1 MIKIKGLTISFDG
14 ETILENID
22 LDIRKNEITTIVGQS
37 GCGKSVLMKTIE
49 GLIKPE
55 TGTVFVDGN
64 NIFSLSRKE
73 LNSTRRKLA
82 MLFQGAALL
91 DSLNVYQNVALPLM
105 EHSKLAE
112 DKILA
117 LVTDK
122 LKLLGLIDVLDKM
135 PSELSGGMKKR
146 VALAR
151 AIIMQPEYI
160 IYDEPTTGL
169 DPIIAAEII
178 ELILKLHNNFSI
190 TSIIITH
197 DLNCIR
203 KIKGRIAMIYDKKIV
218 FDGTYSDFINDNGV
232 YIKKFISID

>member
-1 MIKIKGLTISFDG
+1 VIEIKGLTISFDG
-14 ETILENID
+14 ETVLENID

-49 GLIKPE
+49 GLINPE
-55 TGTVFVDGN
+55 TGTVLVDGK
-64 NIFSLSRKE
+64 NIFSLSSKE

-105 EHSKLAE
+105 EHSKLSE
-112 DKILA
+112 DKILM

-178 ELILKLHNNFSI
+178 ELILRLHNNFAV

-203 KIKGRIAMIYDKKIV
+203 KIKGRIAMIHDKKII
-218 FDGTYSDFINDNGV
+218 FDGTFNDFINDNGV
-232 YIKKFISID
+232 YIKKFININ

>member
-1 MIKIKGLTISFDG
+1 MIEIIGLTINFDG
-14 ETILENID
+14 ETVLENID

-49 GLIKPE
+49 GLIIPE
-55 TGTVFVDGN
+55 TGTVLVDES

-203 KIKGRIAMIYDKKIV
+203 KIKGRIAMIHDKKIV

-232 YIKKFISID
+232 YIKKFLSID

>member
-1 MIKIKGLTISFDG
+1 MIEIIGLTINFDG
-14 ETILENID
+14 ETVLENID

-49 GLIKPE
+49 GLIIPE
-55 TGTVFVDGN
+55 TGTVLVDES

-232 YIKKFISID
+232 YIKKFLSID

>member
-1 MIKIKGLTISFDG
+1 MIEIKGLTISFDG
-14 ETILENID
+14 KTVLENID

-37 GCGKSVLMKTIE
+37 GCGKSVLMKIIE
-49 GLIKPE
+49 GLITPE
-55 TGTVFVDGN
+55 TGTVLVDEN
-64 NIFSLSRKE
+64 NIFSLSRRE

-91 DSLNVYQNVALPLM
+91 DSLNVYQNVALPLI
-105 EHSKLAE
+105 EHSKLSE
-112 DKILA
+112 DKILV

-169 DPIIAAEII
+169 DPVIADEIV
-178 ELILKLHNNFSI
+178 ELILKLHNNFAV

-197 DLNCIR
+197 DLNCIH
-203 KIKGRIAMIYDKKIV
+203 KIKGRIAMIHNKKIV
-218 FDGTYSDFINDNGV
+218 FDGTYNDFINDTGI
-232 YIKKFISID
+232 YIKKFINMN

>member
-1 MIKIKGLTISFDG
+1 MIEIKGLTISFDG
-14 ETILENID
+14 ETVLENID

-49 GLIKPE
+49 GLINPE
-55 TGTVFVDGN
+55 TGTVLVDGK

-73 LNSTRRKLA
+73 LNSSRRKLA

-105 EHSKLAE
+105 EHSKLSE
-112 DKILA
+112 DKILV

-122 LKLLGLIDVLDKM
+122 LKLLGLIDILDKM

-151 AIIMQPEYI
+151 AIITQPEYI

-169 DPIIAAEII
+169 DPIIAAEIV
-178 ELILKLHNNFSI
+178 ELILKLHNNFAV

-203 KIKGRIAMIYDKKIV
+203 KIKGRIAMIHDKKIV
-218 FDGTYSDFINDNGV
+218 FDGTYNDFINDNRV
-232 YIKKFISID
+232 YIKKFVNIN

>member
-1 MIKIKGLTISFDG
+1 MIEIKGLTISFDG
-14 ETILENID
+14 KTVLENID
-22 LDIRKNEITTIVGQS
+22 LNILKNEITTIVGQS
-37 GCGKSVLMKTIE
+37 GCGKSVLMKTME
-49 GLIKPE
+49 GLINPE
-55 TGTVFVDGN
+55 TGTVLVDGK
-64 NIFSLSRKE
+64 NIFSLSRRE

-91 DSLNVYQNVALPLM
+91 DSLNVYQNIALPLM
-105 EHSKLAE
+105 EHSKLSE
-112 DKILA
+112 DKILE

-178 ELILKLHNNFSI
+178 ELILKLHNNFAV

-203 KIKGRIAMIYDKKIV
+203 KIKGRIAMIHDKKIV
-218 FDGTYSDFINDNGV
+218 FDGTYNDFINDNGV
-232 YIKKFISID
+232 YIKKFININ

>member
-1 MIKIKGLTISFDG
+1 MIEIKGLTISFDG
-14 ETILENID
+14 ETVLENID

-49 GLIKPE
+49 GLINPE
-55 TGTVFVDGN
+55 TGTVSVDGS
-64 NIFSLSRKE
+64 NIFFLSRKE

-105 EHSKLAE
+105 EHSKLSE
-112 DKILA
+112 DKILV

-169 DPIIAAEII
+169 DPIIANEII
-178 ELILKLHNNFSI
+178 ELILKLHNNFAV

-203 KIKGRIAMIYDKKIV
+203 KIKGRIAMIHDKKIV
-218 FDGTYSDFINDNGV
+218 FDGTYNDFINDNGV
-232 YIKKFISID
+232 YIKKFININ

>member
-1 MIKIKGLTISFDG
+1 VIEIKGLTISFDG
-14 ETILENID
+14 ETVLENID

-49 GLIKPE
+49 GLINPE
-55 TGTVFVDGN
+55 TGTVLVDGK

-73 LNSTRRKLA
+73 LNSSRRKLA

-105 EHSKLAE
+105 EHSKLSE
-112 DKILA
+112 DKILV

-122 LKLLGLIDVLDKM
+122 LKLLGLIDILDKM

-151 AIIMQPEYI
+151 AIITQPEYI

-169 DPIIAAEII
+169 DPIIAAEIV
-178 ELILKLHNNFSI
+178 ELILKLHNNFAV

-203 KIKGRIAMIYDKKIV
+203 KIKGRIAMIHDKKIV
-218 FDGTYSDFINDNGV
+218 FDGTYNDFINDNRV
-232 YIKKFISID
+232 YIKKFVNIN

>member
-1 MIKIKGLTISFDG
+1 MIEIKGLTISFDG
-14 ETILENID
+14 ETVLENID

-49 GLIKPE
+49 GLINPE
-55 TGTVFVDGN
+55 TGTVLIDGN
-64 NIFSLSRKE
+64 NIFSLSRRE

-91 DSLNVYQNVALPLM
+91 DSLNVYQNIALPLM
-105 EHSKLAE
+105 EYSKLSE

-151 AIIMQPEYI
+151 AIIMQPEYM

-169 DPIIAAEII
+169 DPIIAAEIV

-203 KIKGRIAMIYDKKIV
+203 KIKGRIAMIHDKKIV
-218 FDGTYSDFINDNGV
+218 FDGTFNDFINDNGV
-232 YIKKFISID
+232 YIKKFINMD

>member
-1 MIKIKGLTISFDG
+1 MIEIKGLTISFDG
-14 ETILENID
+14 ETVLENID

-49 GLIKPE
+49 GLINPE
-55 TGTVFVDGN
+55 TGTVSVDGN
-64 NIFSLSRKE
+64 NIFSLSRKD

-105 EHSKLAE
+105 EHSKLSE
-112 DKILA
+112 DKILS

-169 DPIIAAEII
+169 DPIIAAEIV
-178 ELILKLHNNFSI
+178 ELIQRLHNNFAV

-203 KIKGRIAMIYDKKIV
+203 KIKGRIIMIHEKKIV
-218 FDGTYSDFINDNGV
+218 FDGTYNDFINDNEV
-232 YIKKFISID
+232 YIKKFISTD

>member
-1 MIKIKGLTISFDG
+1 VIEIKGLTISFDD
-14 ETILENID
+14 EIVLENID
-22 LDIRKNEITTIVGQS
+22 LDIHKNEITTIVGQS

-49 GLIKPE
+49 GLINPE
-55 TGTVFVDGN
+55 TGTVFVDGK

-105 EHSKLAE
+105 EHSKLSE
-112 DKILA
+112 NKILA

-169 DPIIAAEII
+169 DPIIADEII
-178 ELILKLHNNFSI
+178 ELILKLYNNFAI

-203 KIKGRIAMIYDKKIV
+203 KIKGRIAMIHDKKIV
-218 FDGTYSDFINDNGV
+218 FDGTYNDFINDNGV
-232 YIKKFISID
+232 YIKKFINMN

>member
-1 MIKIKGLTISFDG
+1 MIEIIGLTINFDG
-14 ETILENID
+14 ETVLENID

-49 GLIKPE
+49 GLIIPE
-55 TGTVFVDGN
+55 TGTVLVDES

-112 DKILA
+112 DNILA
-117 LVTDK
+117 LFKVK
-122 LKLLGLIDVLDKM
+122 LKLLGLLDVLDKL

-203 KIKGRIAMIYDKKIV
+203 KIKGRIAMIHDKKIV

>member
-1 MIKIKGLTISFDG
+1 VIEIKGLTISFDD
-14 ETILENID
+14 ETVLENID
-22 LDIRKNEITTIVGQS
+22 LDILKNEITTIVGQS

-49 GLIKPE
+49 GLINPE
-55 TGTVFVDGN
+55 TGTVLVDGK
-64 NIFSLSRKE
+64 NIFSLSRRE

-105 EHSKLAE
+105 EHSKLSE
-112 DKILA
+112 DKILE

-178 ELILKLHNNFSI
+178 ELILKLHNNFAV

-203 KIKGRIAMIYDKKIV
+203 KIKGRIAMIHDKKIV
-218 FDGTYSDFINDNGV
+218 FDGTYDDFINDNGV
-232 YIKKFISID
+232 YIKKFININ

>member
-1 MIKIKGLTISFDG
+1 MIEIIGLTINFDG
-14 ETILENID
+14 ETVLENID

-49 GLIKPE
+49 GLIIPE
-55 TGTVFVDGN
+55 TGTVLVDES

-169 DPIIAAEII
+169 DPIIAVEII

-203 KIKGRIAMIYDKKIV
+203 KIKGRIAMIHDKKIV

>member
-1 MIKIKGLTISFDG
+1 MIEIKGLTISFDG
-14 ETILENID
+14 ETVLENID

-49 GLIKPE
+49 GLINPE

-64 NIFSLSRKE
+64 NIFSLSRKD

-105 EHSKLAE
+105 EHSKLSE
-112 DKILA
+112 DKILS

-169 DPIIAAEII
+169 DPIIAAEIV
-178 ELILKLHNNFSI
+178 ELIQRLHNNFAV

-203 KIKGRIAMIYDKKIV
+203 KIKGRIIMIHEKKIV
-218 FDGTYSDFINDNGV
+218 FDGTYNDFINDNEV
-232 YIKKFISID
+232 YIKKFISTD

>member
-1 MIKIKGLTISFDG
+1 MIEIKGLTISFDG
-14 ETILENID
+14 KTVLENID

-49 GLIKPE
+49 GLINPE
-55 TGTVFVDGN
+55 TGTVFVDGK

-105 EHSKLAE
+105 EHSKLSE
-112 DKILA
+112 DKILE

-178 ELILKLHNNFSI
+178 ELILKLHNNFAV

-203 KIKGRIAMIYDKKIV
+203 KIKGRIAVIHDKKIV
-218 FDGTYSDFINDNGV
+218 FDGTYNDFINDNGV
-232 YIKKFISID
+232 YIKKFINMN

>member
-1 MIKIKGLTISFDG
+1 MIEIKGLTISFDG
-14 ETILENID
+14 ETVLENID

-49 GLIKPE
+49 GLITPE
-55 TGTVFVDGN
+55 TGTVSVDGN

-91 DSLNVYQNVALPLM
+91 DSLNVYQNIALPLM
-105 EHSKLAE
+105 EHSKLSE
-112 DKILA
+112 DKILV

-169 DPIIAAEII
+169 DPIIANEII
-178 ELILKLHNNFSI
+178 ELILKLHNNFAV

-203 KIKGRIAMIYDKKIV
+203 KIKGRIAMIHEKKIV
-218 FDGTYSDFINDNGV
+218 FDGTYNDFINDNGV
-232 YIKKFISID
+232 YIKKFINMN

>member
-1 MIKIKGLTISFDG
+1 MIEIKGLTISFDG
-14 ETILENID
+14 ETVLENID

-49 GLIKPE
+49 GLINPE

-64 NIFSLSRKE
+64 NIFSLSRKD

-105 EHSKLAE
+105 EHSKFSE
-112 DKILA
+112 DKILS

-122 LKLLGLIDVLDKM
+122 LKLLGLTDILDKM

-169 DPIIAAEII
+169 DPIIAAEIV
-178 ELILKLHNNFSI
+178 ELIQRLHNNFAV

-203 KIKGRIAMIYDKKIV
+203 KIKGRIIMIHEKKIV
-218 FDGTYSDFINDNGV
+218 FDGTYNDFINDNEV
-232 YIKKFISID
+232 YIKKFISTD

>member
-1 MIKIKGLTISFDG
+1 MIEIKGLTISFDD
-14 ETILENID
+14 ETVLENID

-55 TGTVFVDGN
+55 TGTVLVDGK

-91 DSLNVYQNVALPLM
+91 DSLNVYQNIALPLM
-105 EHSKLAE
+105 EHSKLSE
-112 DKILA
+112 DKILD
-117 LVTDK
+117 LVIDK

-169 DPIIAAEII
+169 DPIIANEIV
-178 ELILKLHNNFSI
+178 ELIQKLHNNFAV

-203 KIKGRIAMIYDKKIV
+203 KIKGRIAMIHDKKIV
-218 FDGTYSDFINDNGV
+218 FDGTFNDFINDNGV
-232 YIKKFISID
+232 YIKKFININ

>member
-1 MIKIKGLTISFDG
+1 MIEIKGLTISFDG
-14 ETILENID
+14 ETVLENID

-49 GLIKPE
+49 GLINPE
-55 TGTVFVDGN
+55 TGTILVDGK

-91 DSLNVYQNVALPLM
+91 DSLNVYQNIALPLM
-105 EHSKLAE
+105 EHSKLSE
-112 DKILA
+112 DKILE

-178 ELILKLHNNFSI
+178 ELILKLHNNFAV

-203 KIKGRIAMIYDKKIV
+203 KIKDRIAMIHDKKIV
-218 FDGTYSDFINDNGV
+218 FDGTYDDFINDNGV
-232 YIKKFISID
+232 YIKKFININ